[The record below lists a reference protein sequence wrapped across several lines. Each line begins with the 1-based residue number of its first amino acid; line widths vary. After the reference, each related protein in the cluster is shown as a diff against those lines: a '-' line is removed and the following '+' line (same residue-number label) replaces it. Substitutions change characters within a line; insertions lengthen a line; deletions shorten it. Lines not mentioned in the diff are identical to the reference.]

1 MKYLAVKR
9 QIVISPFHFEGTGI
23 RPIAKAAF
31 SLKSFAMILERERE
45 SHVVRLVQ
53 KALVLLQ
60 AKNK

>member
-1 MKYLAVKR
+1 MKYLAIKR

-31 SLKSFAMILERERE
+31 SLKSFAMILERD

-53 KALVLLQ
+53 KALVLFQ
-60 AKNK
+60 AQNK